1 MGEKVKK
8 IQKKN
13 MGGRE
18 QQKTFRQKKKRNR
31 ISEKEKE
38 KRFRTRKNKN
48 EEGIVKKNVV
58 GKKKSD
64 QI

>member
-1 MGEKVKK
+1 
-8 IQKKN
+8 